1 VNAIVRTA
9 DCQQAARGAVG
20 QGGLRDQLG
29 RQIEIEIGQRQH
41 EWGADDES
49 RQVMEAAPVQSTAN
63 PQSSPL

>member
-1 VNAIVRTA
+1 
-9 DCQQAARGAVG
+9 
-20 QGGLRDQLG
+20 LRDQLG